1 MSDNRKTILIRAY
14 LVYVM
19 VGLFGLA
26 IIARIMVLQW
36 GQGGYW
42 KKKAEEL
49 VIKYENIDAKRGNIY
64 SEDESL
70 LATSVNIYD
79 IGMDVNPKV
88 VHDSIFDKDLDS
100 LCIYLGR
107 MFSVPKNTF
116 FNKLYN
122 ARQNFSR
129 DSAGY
134 VLLKKN
140 VSYAELKK
148 IQKFPI
154 FKRGRF
160 KGGLVVNSREIRE
173 RPYKSLARRTIG
185 YVKLAQFDVRIDLS
199 KSNIPEE
206 TYKKY
211 ADTLAL
217 CMYNLFHDGYS
228 KPHYRKI
235 LDKSYAFHEV
245 ISKRADSRQ
254 LKRMMDFPLLTD
266 LTEATGFKKI
276 QVADEYLIG
285 LEGSYNELL
294 SGRDGTRIM
303 KKMGAGTYKEV
314 TNENLLEPVNGYDL
328 YTSIDINLQD
338 VAENAL
344 HKCLD
349 SNRAQWG
356 CVVLME
362 VKTGL
367 VKAIVN
373 LSKDSSGGYYEARN
387 YAIGEQI
394 EPGSTF
400 KLASM
405 IATLEEGK
413 FDTASRVPTGTGVVG
428 NRFIEDAYPPGYG
441 VVSLSKAFEKSSNL
455 GISHATYNTFATK
468 LDKFKEYL
476 SRMGLTIPLG
486 IEIAGEPAPS
496 MPIKY
501 GDMETI
507 PYGYVVKMTPLQILS
522 LYNAVANDGIMVK
535 PRFVEA
541 VGKAGTI
548 VYRTPVKVL
557 RKAIC
562 SQETLFKVRKMLEGV
577 VRHGTASNINNS
589 VYQIAGKTGTAR
601 IHEHGQYIMKYVA
614 SFVGYFPAD
623 QPRYSCIVIV
633 HRASGSEYSGSQISA
648 PVFKEIADK
657 VFATRLDI
665 KAIEQHKE
673 RVKTPP
679 PACIAL
685 QKDLVNVYSVLD
697 FRTSTSGLG
706 TDWTG
711 TESRPSSVV
720 LKPRQISDATV
731 PDVKG
736 MGARDAVFLLESR
749 GLKVSARGKGSVV
762 SQSLKPGT
770 PLVRG
775 TAIIIN
781 LEM

>member
-19 VGLFGLA
+19 VLLFGLA
-26 IIARIMVLQW
+26 IIVRIMVLQW

-64 SEDESL
+64 SDDESL
-70 LATSVNIYD
+70 LATSVDVYD

-88 VHDSIFDKDLDS
+88 VPDSIFDRDLDS
-100 LCIYLGR
+100 LCLSLGKL
-107 MFSVPKNTF
+107 FSVPKSTF
-116 FNKLYN
+116 YNKLYN
-122 ARQNFSR
+122 TRKNYSR
-129 DSAGY
+129 DTLGY

-140 VSYAELKK
+140 VSYNQLKK
-148 IQKFPI
+148 IQTFPI

-160 KGGLVVNSREIRE
+160 KGGLVVNGREIRE

-185 YVKLAQFDVRIDLS
+185 YVKLAQFDVKLDLS
-199 KSNIPEE
+199 KAKISEE
-206 TYKKY
+206 TYGKY

-217 CMYNLFHDGYS
+217 CMYNLFHEGFS
-228 KPHYRKI
+228 KQHYRNQ
-235 LDKSYAFHEV
+235 LDKSFAFKTV
-245 ISKRADSRQ
+245 IKMHADSRQ
-254 LKRMMDFPLLTD
+254 LKRMKDFPLLEG
-266 LTEATGFKKI
+266 LTEATGFTAK

-314 TNENLLEPVNGYDL
+314 TNTNLLEPVNGYDL

-344 HKCLD
+344 QKCLD

-373 LSKDSSGGYYEARN
+373 LSRDSSGRYSERRN

-400 KLASM
+400 KLASVM
-405 IATLEEGK
+405 ADLEEGV
-413 FDTASRVPTGTGVVG
+413 FDSSSRVPTGTGTVG

-455 GISHATYNTFATK
+455 GISFATYKTFATK
-468 LDKFKEYL
+468 LEKFKSYL
-476 SRMGLTIPLG
+476 EKMGLTIPLG

-507 PYGYVVKMTPLQILS
+507 PYGYVVKMTPLQILAF
-522 LYNAVANDGIMVK
+522 YNAVANNGVLVK
-535 PRFVEA
+535 PRFVKA
-541 VGKAGTI
+541 VGKAGNI
-548 VYRTPVKVL
+548 VYKSPIKVL
-557 RKAIC
+557 RPAIC
-562 SQETLFKVRKMLEGV
+562 SKETLAKVRKMLEGV

-601 IHEHGQYIMKYVA
+601 IFEKGQYIMKYVA

-623 QPRYSCIVIV
+623 QP
-633 HRASGSEYSGSQISA
+633 EYSAS
-648 PVFKEIADK
+648 
-657 VFATRLDI
+657 
-665 KAIEQHKE
+665 
-673 RVKTPP
+673 
-679 PACIAL
+679 
-685 QKDLVNVYSVLD
+685 
-697 FRTSTSGLG
+697 
-706 TDWTG
+706 
-711 TESRPSSVV
+711 
-720 LKPRQISDATV
+720 
-731 PDVKG
+731 
-736 MGARDAVFLLESR
+736 
-749 GLKVSARGKGSVV
+749 
-762 SQSLKPGT
+762 
-770 PLVRG
+770 
-775 TAIIIN
+775 
-781 LEM
+781 